1 MFLVEVWEAYKEVT
15 AVLGLLV
22 LMLAV
27 WKRRPILGFLWVSAV
42 GQVKVLRVAARE
54 AVKAWATAWTASDGA
69 WRKAAT
75 VILGPFMLTVVVA
88 PVVIRQEMRLLATTC
103 RGLRRFNDALR
114 D

>member
-1 MFLVEVWEAYKEVT
+1 MPMFLVEVWEAYKEVT

-42 GQVKVLRVAARE
+42 VQVKVLSVAVRE
-54 AVKAWATAWTASDGA
+54 AVKAWAASEGA

-75 VILGPFMLTVVVA
+75 VILGPFMLTIVVA
-88 PVVIRQEMRLLATTC
+88 PVVVRQEMRLLATTC
-103 RGLRRFNDALR
+103 RRLRRINDALR